1 MRPSKRAANWCQVE
15 LPTRVEST
23 HPLIVGPDI
32 RCWQRVNV
40 RKSTCSRLTDVVT
53 RMLVKADEATFAL
66 QSNGRLLGGAA
77 V

>member
-40 RKSTCSRLTDVVT
+40 GKSTCSRLTDVVT
-53 RMLVKADEATFAL
+53 RMLVKATVGHAAGL
-66 QSNGRLLGGAA
+66 RQRHGGVRVA
-77 V
+77 